1 VSSLADKVSAAL
13 SMARARLELHGTK
26 RGARV
31 RCYGRMLVHGRTG
44 IEIGSRTTFLGGMFP
59 TELRCEEGA
68 ELVIGPSS
76 TFNYGV
82 SVVARKSIRIGA
94 RCIFGSLVHIR
105 DDDGRRI
112 APVSLADGVW
122 LAHGAIIEP
131 GSTIGEGSVVAAGAV
146 VSGTVPPGAMA
157 VGNPAQCVPIEAGEP
172 PQAPVAQ
179 RDLEPT
185 ALRASRDEVR
195 AAIIEWL
202 DDTGHFGEAA
212 NLITSD
218 FVSLRRSGV
227 LDSLGL
233 VQLVVMLEKRFGV
246 SLDRDLLANPEGL
259 SMNTFLDLVAGT
271 KEARS

>member
-1 VSSLADKVSAAL
+1 
-13 SMARARLELHGTK
+13 M
-26 RGARV
+26 
-31 RCYGRMLVHGRTG
+31 
-44 IEIGSRTTFLGGMFP
+44 
-59 TELRCEEGA
+59 
-68 ELVIGPSS
+68 
-76 TFNYGV
+76 
-82 SVVARKSIRIGA
+82 
-94 RCIFGSLVHIR
+94 
-105 DDDGRRI
+105 
-112 APVSLADGVW
+112 
-122 LAHGAIIEP
+122 
-131 GSTIGEGSVVAAGAV
+131 AAGAV
-146 VSGTVPPGAMA
+146 VSGTVPPRAMA
-157 VGNPAQCVPIEAGEP
+157 VGNPAQCMPIEAGEP

-185 ALRASRDEVR
+185 GLRASRDEVR